1 MLVANRGEIAVRI
14 IDACHALGMET
25 IVTVSEADRDSLP
38 ARLADRAICIGPPHS
53 SESYL
58 NSKAIVGAALALGAE
73 AVHPGYG
80 YLAENA
86 SFAEL
91 CRENGLVFVGPSPEV
106 IRLMADKVTAKHL
119 ASSAGIPIVP
129 SSGKLASIAQAE
141 SAAKAIGFPI
151 VLKAVSGGG
160 GRGIRAVHDA
170 EELPEAFGLSAAEA
184 EAAFGDSELYVERYI
199 ESARHVEVQVVAD
212 HQGQVIRLGDR
223 DCSLQRRYQKVIEEA
238 PASLVP
244 DSIRQRMGE
253 DAVALASYVG
263 YLNAGTVEFLV
274 DGATDQYYFLE
285 MNTRIQVEHPVT
297 EMITGTDLVDAQLRI
312 AQGAPVP
319 WQQADIRLEGHSVEC
334 RITAESPD
342 SFAPSPGPIHSWSPP
357 TMDGVRIDSHCY
369 SGYVVPPFY
378 DSLLAKLVTW
388 GPDRSSAIRLTQLAL
403 SEFEI
408 DGPQNTIPLLS
419 EVMRHENV
427 LNGHF
432 DTNWL
437 EKYLGS

>member
-1 MLVANRGEIAVRI
+1 
-14 IDACHALGMET
+14 
-25 IVTVSEADRDSLP
+25 
-38 ARLADRAICIGPPHS
+38 
-53 SESYL
+53 
-58 NSKAIVGAALALGAE
+58 
-73 AVHPGYG
+73 
-80 YLAENA
+80 
-86 SFAEL
+86 
-91 CRENGLVFVGPSPEV
+91 
-106 IRLMADKVTAKHL
+106 
-119 ASSAGIPIVP
+119 
-129 SSGKLASIAQAE
+129 
-141 SAAKAIGFPI
+141 
-151 VLKAVSGGG
+151 
-160 GRGIRAVHDA
+160 
-170 EELPEAFGLSAAEA
+170 
-184 EAAFGDSELYVERYI
+184 
-199 ESARHVEVQVVAD
+199 
-212 HQGQVIRLGDR
+212 
-223 DCSLQRRYQKVIEEA
+223 
-238 PASLVP
+238 
-244 DSIRQRMGE
+244 MGE